1 MIRLENITKGVW
13 VQDSYRLV
21 LDDISIQFPEGRAI
35 GLLGRNGAGKST
47 LLQIM
52 AGTVQPTRG
61 RVVRRGTISWPIGSV
76 NSLHPDMTGLQN
88 TRFLARLYGV
98 ESDAL
103 TRFVADFA
111 EIGAHFN
118 MPLRTYS
125 QGMKSRL
132 SFGIAMGIP
141 FDTYLI
147 DEVTGAGDTTFKR
160 KSRHVFADRMARASA
175 IMVSHSMSDMR
186 KFCDSGMVLAGGRLE
201 FFASINAA
209 IRRHEQLMAA

>member
-1 MIRLENITKGVW
+1 MIRLENISKH
-13 VQDSYRLV
+13 VQVDQDWRIV
-21 LDDISIQFPEGRAI
+21 LDDISIQFPTGRAI

-47 LLQIM
+47 LLQII
-52 AGTVQPTRG
+52 AGTLQPTRG
-61 RVVRRGTISWPIGSV
+61 RVVRQGSISWPIGQA
-76 NSLHPDMTGLQN
+76 NSLNPDMTGVQN

-98 ESDAL
+98 DSDAL
-103 TRFVADFA
+103 TAFVADFA

-147 DEVTGAGDTTFKR
+147 DEVTSAGDAAFKR
-160 KSRHVFADRMARASA
+160 KSRRVFAARMARASA
-175 IMVSHSMSDMR
+175 IMVSHAPSDLR
-186 KFCDSGMVLAGGRLE
+186 SFCDCGLVLSAGRLE
-201 FFASINAA
+201 YFPKIDAA
-209 IRRHEQLMAA
+209 IKYHEGMLV